1 MKVGE
6 KLALGFFVVVLCI
19 WGTVF
24 IARNT
29 YITMHKEFAILNE
42 DIIPARISVADIH
55 SAAIGIDDGIMEYL
69 YHGEEKY
76 LDKLNLNIE
85 NLKTLGITYLG
96 HETHMGVREKKEA
109 QDLMAAI
116 RKFLAAAAQIIDLK
130 KQGMRPHELA
140 KREGETFHPA
150 MVALSQNLQEY
161 KAIVMNKFAKAEQ
174 EVREARISGVR
185 ILLLSGVIITLM
197 AVAISIFVSGS
208 VVKPIYAL
216 REGTK
221 TIGEGNLDN
230 RVGTEAKDE
239 IGQLSRAFDEM
250 TGKLK
255 ETTVSRQYVEN
266 IINSMTNSLVVV
278 TAEGM
283 IQTVNQA
290 TCELLGYQPEEL
302 ISQPLGM
309 IFDEK
314 EQRLFNETGLQELI
328 NRVSL
333 KGVEKTYL
341 TKDRDKIPVL
351 FSASVMHD
359 NNDRIQGIICVA
371 SDISRLKET
380 EAALRKS
387 EEKYRTI
394 LESIGEGYYELD
406 VAGNFTFF
414 NDSLCKIYGYPKD
427 ELMGTNIREYTDP
440 ETAKRGYE
448 AFNEIYTTDGSLG
461 DFEWGVLKKDGST
474 AYAEAS
480 ITLMTDAE
488 GHATGFRGIIRD
500 VTERKR
506 LGAQLQEAQKME
518 VIYTLAEGIAHQFN
532 NALAAVTG
540 NIELLKMGLQD
551 GRKIEEYIESIKSS
565 ANQMAHLT
573 SQLLAYARGGKYNPQ
588 PMPLSNFVRN
598 ALPLIRPTI
607 DPGIT
612 IETDL
617 PPDTFEAKAD
627 HTQMQMVLSA
637 IITNANE
644 AVEGQGR
651 ITISTKN
658 VDVSEAFLRDRIPL
672 KPGHYV
678 SISVEDDGKGMD
690 EEVKNRIFDPFF
702 TTHVIGRGLGM
713 ATADAIVRNH
723 GGWISVDSE
732 PGKGTVVR
740 IYLPAIPS
748 PPEKRAG
755 FREKGLEE
763 PKIEPMKGEGT
774 ILVIEDE
781 EGVMNITRQVL
792 QSLGYDVIE
801 ARTGKEAV
809 DLVGAFE
816 GQIDLALLDIRLP
829 DMSGDKVY
837 PLIMGARP
845 TLKVIVYS
853 GYDRE
858 GPPQEIL
865 DAGAEGF
872 LQKPFSILALA
883 EKLREVLEGK

>member
-42 DIIPARISVADIH
+42 DIIPDRIAIADINR
-55 SAAIGIDDGIMEYL
+55 AAAEIHHGIMDYV
-69 YHGEEKY
+69 YHGKERY
-76 LDKLNLNIE
+76 LDKTRLAMEKIN
-85 NLKTLGITYLG
+85 TLGLTYLEHKTTG
-96 HETHMGVREKKEA
+96 GVEDQKEA
-109 QDLMAAI
+109 QELTASI
-116 RKFLAAAAQIIDLK
+116 LKFVAAAAQIIDLK
-130 KQGMRPHELA
+130 NQGTSPHELVN
-140 KREGETFHPA
+140 RERETFHPA
-150 MVALSQNLQEY
+150 MDVLIQHLKECETIQTKN
-161 KAIVMNKFAKAEQ
+161 VAKAEQ
-174 EVREARISGVR
+174 AVQQSRISGVR
-185 ILLLSGVIITLM
+185 VLLLSGVIITLM
-197 AVAISIFVSGS
+197 AVAISIFISGS
-208 VVKPIYAL
+208 IVKPIYAL

-221 TIGEGNLDN
+221 AIGAGNLDN

-266 IINSMTNSLVVV
+266 IINSMTNALVVV

-290 TCELLGYQPEEL
+290 TCELLGYQPQEL

-309 IFDEK
+309 IFDEN

-328 NRVSL
+328 NIVSL

-341 TKDRDKIPVL
+341 TKNRDKIPVL

-359 NNDRIQGIICVA
+359 NNDRIKGVICVA

-406 VAGNFTFF
+406 VAENFTFF
-414 NDSLCKIYGYPKD
+414 NDSLCKIYGYPED
-427 ELMGTNIREYTDP
+427 ELMGTNIRKYADP
-440 ETAKRGYE
+440 ETAKRGFQ
-448 AFNEIYTTDGSLG
+448 AFNRVYTTDGSLG
-461 DFEWGVLKKDGST
+461 DFEWEVLKKDGST

-480 ITLMTDAE
+480 ITLMRDAE
-488 GHATGFRGIIRD
+488 GHAAGFRGIIRD

-532 NALAAVTG
+532 NASATVTG
-540 NIELLKMGLQD
+540 NIELLKMGLPH
-551 GRKIEEYIESIKSS
+551 GRKIEEYIEPIKSS
-565 ANQMAHLT
+565 AHQMAHLT
-573 SQLLAYARGGKYNPQ
+573 SQLLTYARGGKYNPQ

-598 ALPLIRPTI
+598 ALPLIRPI
-607 DPGIT
+607 IAPGIT
-612 IETDL
+612 VETDF
-617 PPDTFEAKAD
+617 PPDTFEANAD

-637 IITNANE
+637 IIANANE
-644 AVEGQGR
+644 AAKGR
-651 ITISTKN
+651 GCIRISTRN
-658 VDVSEAFLRDRIPL
+658 VDVSETLMRDHIQL
-672 KPGHYV
+672 KQDHYV

-713 ATADAIVRNH
+713 ATADAVVRNH

-732 PGKGTVVR
+732 MGKGTVVR

-748 PPEKRAG
+748 PPEKRAE
-755 FREKGLEE
+755 FEEKGFEE
-763 PKIEPMKGEGT
+763 PKVEPMKGEGT

-781 EGVMNITRQVL
+781 EEIMNITRQVL
-792 QSLGYDVIE
+792 QRLGYDVIE
-801 ARTGKEAV
+801 AKTGKEAV
-809 DLVGAFE
+809 QIVGAFE

-829 DMSGDKVY
+829 DISGDKVY
-837 PLIMGARP
+837 LLIMAARP
-845 TLKVIVYS
+845 TLKVIVCS

-872 LQKPFSILALA
+872 VQKPFSILALA